1 MLPAW
6 EPADLPT
13 DAVEVGR
20 ILNAWGVKGWFK
32 VSPHSASP
40 QALFSSKRWYLQAS
54 DRPSAAFQGTVLMR
68 IREAK
73 EHGDAVVACPQ
84 EPIDR
89 DTAEN
94 LKGSRIFIP
103 RSSFPS
109 TQTDE
114 YYWVDLIGLSVQ
126 NRDTQPLGVV
136 TDLMPTGP
144 HAVLVIQAPNPAEP
158 TQPLERLI
166 PFVNAYVDK
175 VDLEAR
181 TVWVDWPL
189 DHY

>member
-6 EPADLPT
+6 EPADLPA

-54 DRPSAAFQGTVLMR
+54 DRPNAPFQGTVLMR
-68 IREAK
+68 IRDAK
-73 EHGDAVVACPQ
+73 EHGDALVACAQ
-84 EPIDR
+84 ETIDR

-103 RSSFPS
+103 RSSFPC

-126 NRDTQPLGVV
+126 NRDAQPLGVV
-136 TDLMPTGP
+136 TDLVPTGP
-144 HAVLVIQAPNPAEP
+144 HAVLVIQAPNPVEP

-189 DHY
+189 GHD

>member
-1 MLPAW
+1 MIARAALNKPWLFRQAAAALRGEPIPPEPTLAEERELMLHHYRLVC
-6 EPADLPT
+6 D
-13 DAVEVGR
+13 R
-20 ILNAWGVKGWFK
+20 FGVNK
-32 VSPHSASP
+32 
-40 QALFSSKRWYLQAS
+40 
-54 DRPSAAFQGTVLMR
+54 GTVLMR

-114 YYWVDLIGLSVQ
+114 YYWVDLIGLGVQ
-126 NRDTQPLGVV
+126 NRDAQPLGVV

-189 DHY
+189 DHD